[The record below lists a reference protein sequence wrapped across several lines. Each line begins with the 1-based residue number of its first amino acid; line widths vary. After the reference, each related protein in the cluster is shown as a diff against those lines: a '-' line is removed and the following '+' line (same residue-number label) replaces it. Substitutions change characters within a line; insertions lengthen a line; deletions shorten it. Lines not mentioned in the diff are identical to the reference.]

1 MVWLKVHFERFI
13 EIRLG
18 LQIGII
24 PEPKKSDGSLI
35 GMHFLPENH
44 VLKLIP
50 WINQPPEYD

>member
-13 EIRLG
+13 KIRLG

-35 GMHFLPENH
+35 GIYFLPENH
-44 VLKLIP
+44 VL
-50 WINQPPEYD
+50 INSMD